1 MLSWEGCSLQA
12 IRKLNNNA
20 VVCIDSN
27 GSEIIALGKGIG
39 FSKMPCEISISQI
52 ERSFYNIDPNGQN
65 IMKDLPS
72 EVVLLT
78 AKIIDIASHEL
89 PYELSPNAVLL
100 LSDHIAFA
108 IERTKKKMNVKMPLY
123 YDIRQMYPL
132 EYKIGEYILKRI
144 QKEFNIVLPKEE
156 IAAMAMNI
164 VNAKAVCDDVDGKLD
179 SDNFE
184 TMLEEITEIIEYDCH
199 LMISRESFDF
209 ARFATH
215 LEYLFRRIKN
225 GQAIDTDNVKM
236 HKILKE
242 EYPEISK
249 CVEHINEHIL
259 KAWNVELTEEE
270 KLYLILHVNRI
281 CVKEGL

>member
-27 GSEIIALGKGIG
+27 GSEIIALGKGVG
-39 FSKMPCEISISQI
+39 FNKMPSEISISQI
-52 ERSFYNIDPNGQN
+52 ERTFYNIDPNGQN

-89 PYELSPNAVLL
+89 PYELSPNAILL

-108 IERTKKKMNVKMPLY
+108 IERTKKRMNVKMPLY
-123 YDIRQMYPL
+123 YDICQMYPL

-144 QKEFNIVLPKEE
+144 QKEFNILLPKEE
-156 IAAMAMNI
+156 IAAIAMNI
-164 VNAKAVCDDVDGKLD
+164 VNSKAVSTD
-179 SDNFE
+179 SNEQKDSENYE
-184 TMLEEITEIIEYDCH
+184 SMLEEITEIIEYDCH
-199 LMISRESFDF
+199 LMIMRESFDY

-225 GQAIDTDNVKM
+225 GQAIDTKNVRM
-236 HKILKE
+236 HKFVKE
-242 EYPEISK
+242 EYPEITI

-259 KAWNVELTEEE
+259 KTWHVALTEEE